1 MDTTIKEPFEEEINI
16 IVRQTSYSRE
26 KSLELLKLHGTVED
40 VIKDYLGITK
50 KVEQPVSTNQGI
62 FKSIRNFL

>member
-1 MDTTIKEPFEEEINI
+1 MDTTKELFEEEINI

-26 KSLELLKLHGTVED
+26 KSLELLKLHGTVEE
-40 VIKDYLGITK
+40 VIKDYLGVTK
-50 KVEQPVSTNQGI
+50 KVEQSVSTNQGI

>member
-1 MDTTIKEPFEEEINI
+1 MDTTIKESFEEEINI
-16 IVRQTSYSRE
+16 IIRQTSYTRE
-26 KSLELLKLHGTVED
+26 KSLELLKVHGTVED

-50 KVEQPVSTNQGI
+50 KVEPSVSTNQGI

>member
-1 MDTTIKEPFEEEINI
+1 MDTTKEPFEEEINI

>member
-1 MDTTIKEPFEEEINI
+1 MDTTKDSFEEEINI
-16 IVRQTSYSRE
+16 IVRQTSYTRE

-40 VIKDYLGITK
+40 VIKDYLGVTK
-50 KVEQPVSTNQGI
+50 KAEQPVSTNQGI

>member
-1 MDTTIKEPFEEEINI
+1 MDTTKDSFEEEINI

-26 KSLELLKLHGTVED
+26 KSIELLKLHGTVEE

>member
-1 MDTTIKEPFEEEINI
+1 MDTTKEPFEEEINI

-26 KSLELLKLHGTVED
+26 RSLELLKLHGTVEE